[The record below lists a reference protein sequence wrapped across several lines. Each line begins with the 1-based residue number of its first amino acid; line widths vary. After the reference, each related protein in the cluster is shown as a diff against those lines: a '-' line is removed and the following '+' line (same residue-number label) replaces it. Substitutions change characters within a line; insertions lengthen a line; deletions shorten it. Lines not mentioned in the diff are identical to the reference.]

1 MIKRIAHIG
10 IATESI
16 GVVADFYRLLG
27 LEMDTMEV
35 VEDQNVKVAM
45 MKVGESA
52 VELIEPLGESS
63 PVTRFIKKRGEGIH
77 HITFEVDDIEDMLEK
92 LAQANIKLIDEEP
105 RPGTEGDLIAF
116 IHPHS
121 TGGVLIELCQP
132 QPPDEAAG

>member
-52 VELIEPLGESS
+52 VELIEALDESS
-63 PVTRFIKKRGEGIH
+63 PVARFIKKRGEGIH
-77 HITFEVDDIEDMLEK
+77 HITFEVDDIEAVLEK
-92 LAQANIKLIDEEP
+92 LAQADIKLIDEEP
-105 RPGTEGDLIAF
+105 RPGAEGELIAF

-121 TGGVLIELCQP
+121 TGGVLIELS